1 MTDSQSLADSPRVV
15 LVGTQH
21 PGNIGSAA
29 RAMKTMGLGRLMLV
43 APERFPDPD
52 AYALSAGAN
61 DVLDRAEVHATL
73 ADALADCR
81 LVIATTARQR
91 TVPMPELSPREGA
104 QRVIA
109 AQAMGQVA
117 LVFGRERTGLENE
130 ELQLCHASICIQANP
145 DYSSL
150 NLAAAV
156 QVVAY
161 EWRMAMLGLQA
172 PQPAPPA
179 DPDDLPADHAQLE
192 SFFSH
197 LGAFL
202 DDIDFHKG
210 KAPDMVT
217 QRLRRLFLRA
227 QPDPREL
234 RILRGI
240 LSDTQRLLQV
250 SRKP

>member
-1 MTDSQSLADSPRVV
+1 MTDNLRIV

-29 RAMKTMGLGRLMLV
+29 RAMKTMGLHRLALV
-43 APERFPDPD
+43 QPQRYPDPD
-52 AYALSAGAN
+52 AYALAAGAN
-61 DVLDRAEVHATL
+61 DVLDAASVHESL
-73 ADALADCR
+73 ADAVADCR
-81 LVIATTARQR
+81 LVIASTARR
-91 TVPMPELSPREGA
+91 RSVPMPELTPREGA
-104 QRVIA
+104 Q
-109 AQAMGQVA
+109 QLLEGQQTGQVA

-130 ELQLCHASICIQANP
+130 ELQLCHAAICIPANP

-156 QVVAY
+156 QVLTY
-161 EWRMAMLGLQA
+161 EWRMAQLAHTPM
-172 PQPAPPA
+172 PAPELA
-179 DPDDLPADHAQLE
+179 DPDDLPAGHADLE
-192 SFFSH
+192 SFFEH
-197 LGAFL
+197 LGRFL

-227 QPDPREL
+227 TPDPREL

-240 LSDTQRLLQV
+240 LSDTQRLL
-250 SRKP
+250 RKRAP

>member
-1 MTDSQSLADSPRVV
+1 MTISLSLADSPRVV

-43 APERFPDPD
+43 APERFPDRE

-104 QRVIA
+104 QRVVE
-109 AQAMGQVA
+109 AQGMGEVA

-130 ELQLCHASICIQANP
+130 ELQLCHAAIFIQANP

-161 EWRMAMLGLQA
+161 EWRMAMLGMQA
-172 PQPAPPA
+172 PSPAPSA

-202 DDIDFHKG
+202 DDIGFHKG

-227 QPDPREL
+227 GPDPREL

-240 LSDTQRLLQV
+240 ISDTQRLLRLP
-250 SRKP
+250 RKP

>member
-43 APERFPDPD
+43 APERFPDRD

-104 QRVIA
+104 QRIIE
-109 AQAMGQVA
+109 AQSLGQVA

-130 ELQLCHASICIQANP
+130 ELQLCHAAICIQANP

-161 EWRMAMLGLQA
+161 EWRMATLAMRG
-172 PQPAPPA
+172 PQVAAIA
-179 DPDDLPADHAQLE
+179 DPDDLPADHAQME

-227 QPDPREL
+227 HPDPREL

-240 LSDTQRLLQV
+240 LSDTQRLLRV

>member
-1 MTDSQSLADSPRVV
+1 MTDSLSLADSPRVV

-43 APERFPDPD
+43 APERFPDRE

-73 ADALADCR
+73 AEALADCR

-104 QRVIA
+104 QRVIE
-109 AQAMGQVA
+109 AQAMGEVA

-130 ELQLCHASICIQANP
+130 ELQLCHAAICIQANP

-161 EWRMAMLGLQA
+161 EWRMAMLASHGS
-172 PQPAPPA
+172 PPTPRA
-179 DPDDLPADHAQLE
+179 DPDDLPADHAQME

-210 KAPDMVT
+210 KAPEMVT

-240 LSDTQRLLQV
+240 LSDTQRLLKA

>member
-43 APERFPDPD
+43 APERFPDRD

-61 DVLDRAEVHATL
+61 DVLDRAEVYATL

-104 QRVIA
+104 QRIIE
-109 AQAMGQVA
+109 AQSLGQVA

-130 ELQLCHASICIQANP
+130 ELQLCHAAICIQANP

-172 PQPAPPA
+172 RPPA
-179 DPDDLPADHAQLE
+179 AVGDPDDLPADHAQME

-227 QPDPREL
+227 HPDPREL

-240 LSDTQRLLQV
+240 LSDTQRLLRV